1 MSGRFIS
8 KDPIGLAGGINV
20 FQYAPNPVQW
30 TDPQGLCS
38 STLNRNLGGATGDHM
53 QAHHLIPEEVWGRHQ
68 AFFNKIGLEGKRD
81 AKENGLLMPDSEAK
95 AKAMKRKFYHC
106 GSHGVYSA
114 IVEAR
119 VDNIEKNLIKKI
131 SVRQRREIRS
141 RSYRAKTGFF

>member
-1 MSGRFIS
+1 
-8 KDPIGLAGGINV
+8 
-20 FQYAPNPVQW
+20 
-30 TDPQGLCS
+30 
-38 STLNRNLGGATGDHM
+38 M